1 MDDVQPQDE
10 EIRLPVVPSFGKLL
24 MSAPFEPG
32 DLPERNKSTMR
43 DMFAEL
49 LQGEGD
55 EITE

>member
-10 EIRLPVVPSFGKLL
+10 EIRLPVVPSLGKLL

-32 DLPERNKSTMR
+32 DLPERNKSPMR

-55 EITE
+55 EISD